1 MIKKQDLKQID
12 NLRKEIKY
20 IEDKIDKLN
29 SKPVK
34 IVQDSVSASSP
45 SFPYTRHTAK
55 IEGFESPKN
64 RNKYR
69 KILKDKKY
77 SLEKKINNLEYELNT
92 LLFYRTN
99 RGIELTP
106 EAKAL
111 LVYVEKAYQIYDFR
125 NSGKKDYVP
134 SKEQLEEMRKC

>member
-55 IEGFESPKN
+55 IEGFENPKN
-64 RNKYR
+64 LRKY
-69 KILKDKKY
+69 KKLVKDKRYK
-77 SLEKKINNLEYELNT
+77 LEKAINHLEYELNQIDDSELRMLIRYKYEDNLNYVQIAHRMNDT
-92 LLFYRTN
+92 REKIYSEDSVRMKIN
-99 RGIELTP
+99 RFF
-106 EAKAL
+106 
-111 LVYVEKAYQIYDFR
+111 EKI
-125 NSGKKDYVP
+125 
-134 SKEQLEEMRKC
+134 